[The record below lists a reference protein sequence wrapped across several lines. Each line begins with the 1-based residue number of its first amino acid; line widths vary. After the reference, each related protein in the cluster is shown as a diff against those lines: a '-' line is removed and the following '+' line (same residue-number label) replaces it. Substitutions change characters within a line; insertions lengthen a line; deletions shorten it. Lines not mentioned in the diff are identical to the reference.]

1 MSRQASPEQRHRAV
15 LAVLSGTPVAEVARR
30 AGVSR
35 QTLHNW
41 RKRYVTGGE
50 AGLVDRSR
58 RPHRSPARL
67 DRSVE
72 EVICALREQH
82 PDWGAKRL
90 RAALGGS
97 AETLPSPTTVHR
109 VLVRNNLVA
118 AGDRRPE
125 PAPGDERMA
134 DLLDVVSELV
144 DRLARAVAVLGR
156 REGEGEGEGDGGRG
170 SGSGNGCQGQGQGQ
184 GPASCGLCAPEPSTG
199 STGQQG
205 PEGVRAAPAPRV
217 SLFEQPAGAPE
228 STMYRHAAFVAVPAE
243 LSRPSVQLTETP
255 PPDLQHRR
263 PAGTVRAVRCPDDE

>member
-50 AGLVDRSR
+50 AGLADRSR

-97 AETLPSPTTVHR
+97 VETLPSPTTVHR

-118 AGDRRPE
+118 AGGRRPE
-125 PAPGDERMA
+125 QAPDDERMA

-144 DRLARAVAVLGR
+144 DRLARAVAVLGQR
-156 REGEGEGEGDGGRG
+156 GSEGEGEGG
-170 SGSGNGCQGQGQGQ
+170 SGCRGQ
-184 GPASCGLCAPEPSTG
+184 GPVPCGLCSPDWSSG
-199 STGQQG
+199 STGQQR
-205 PEGVRAAPAPRV
+205 PEGVRAARAPRV
-217 SLFEQPAGAPE
+217 SLFEQPAGTPE
-228 STMYRHAAFVAVPAE
+228 STMYRHAAFIAVPVE
-243 LSRPSVQLTETP
+243 LSRTSAQLTETP

>member
-1 MSRQASPEQRHRAV
+1 MSRQASPEQRRRAV

-41 RKRYVTGGE
+41 RRRYLAGGE
-50 AGLVDRSR
+50 AGLADRSR

-72 EVICALREQH
+72 EAICALREQH

-90 RAALGGS
+90 RAALGGRV
-97 AETLPSPTTVHR
+97 EPLPSPTTVHR

-118 AGDRRPE
+118 VGDRPTVS
-125 PAPGDERMA
+125 APGDERMA
-134 DLLDVVSELV
+134 ELLDVVSELV
-144 DRLARAVAVLGR
+144 DRLARAVAVLGQC
-156 REGEGEGEGDGGRG
+156 ESEGAGEGG
-170 SGSGNGCQGQGQGQ
+170 SGCRGQ
-184 GPASCGLCAPEPSTG
+184 GPVPCGLCSPEPSTG
-199 STGQQG
+199 PAGQQR
-205 PEGVRAAPAPRV
+205 PEGVRAARAPRV
-217 SLFEQPAGAPE
+217 SLFEQPAGTPG

-243 LSRPSVQLTETP
+243 LYGPGAQLTETP

-263 PAGTVRAVRCPDDE
+263 PTATPQMRVPDPASPA

>member
-30 AGVSR
+30 TGVSR

-50 AGLVDRSR
+50 AGLADRSR

-72 EVICALREQH
+72 EVICGLREQH

-90 RAALGGS
+90 RAALGGRV
-97 AETLPSPTTVHR
+97 ETLPSPTTVHR

-118 AGDRRPE
+118 AGDRRAE
-125 PAPGDERMA
+125 PVSGDERMA

-156 REGEGEGEGDGGRG
+156 REGEGEGEGDGG
-170 SGSGNGCQGQGQGQ
+170 SGNGCQGE

-199 STGQQG
+199 STGQQR

-228 STMYRHAAFVAVPAE
+228 STMYRHAAFIAVPAE

-255 PPDLQHRR
+255 PPDRQHRR
-263 PAGTVRAVRCPDDE
+263 PAGTVRTVRCSDDE